1 MDEFEVERFMIP
13 VMIFLIPIT
22 AMLGAFVYL
31 ITRTLSRSRVR
42 ELEIRER
49 IAMIERGLVPSPE
62 ADPTGFERALARHER
77 TVVVQRGSARSRGAG
92 VIVMGLGLALILL
105 IAFAGGEPGVAIG
118 VGGALMVLG
127 LAFFLNSLM
136 SGGVEAHAMERYAPP
151 PPPAPRTPATP
162 AAQPEQRLD

>member
-62 ADPTGFERALARHER
+62 ADPTGFERAMARHER
-77 TVVVQRGSARSRGAG
+77 TVVLRKGSARSRGAG
-92 VIVMGLGLALILL
+92 VIVMGLGMALILL
-105 IAFAGGEPGVAIG
+105 IAFAGGEPGVAVG

-136 SGGVEAHAMERYAPP
+136 SGESEMRPVERYAPP
-151 PPPAPRTPATP
+151 PPPRAPAAP